1 VGLEENKVL
10 ARRFISEGW
19 DKGNL
24 GILDELLA
32 PTYVD
37 HNPPPGL
44 PADREGAKQGITL
57 FRTAFPDLKNTIE
70 DLVAEGDKVVGRLIS
85 RGTHRGE
92 FQGIPPT
99 GKQVVVE
106 GIFIGRVAGGKLVE
120 TWGQFDAIGLLQQ
133 LGAMPPAGE
142 ATGR

>member
-1 VGLEENKVL
+1 MGAEENKAL
-10 ARRFISEGW
+10 ARRWMSEGW

-24 GILDELLA
+24 KAVDELMA
-32 PTYVD
+32 PNYVD

-44 PADREGAKQGITL
+44 PANREGAKQAITL

-70 DLVAEGDKVVGRLIS
+70 ELVAEGDKVVGRVVA

-99 GKQVVVE
+99 GKQVTIE
-106 GIFIGRVAGGKLVE
+106 GIFIGRVAGGKIVE
-120 TWGQFDAIGLLQQ
+120 TWEQFDAVSLLQQ

-142 ATGR
+142 TPGR